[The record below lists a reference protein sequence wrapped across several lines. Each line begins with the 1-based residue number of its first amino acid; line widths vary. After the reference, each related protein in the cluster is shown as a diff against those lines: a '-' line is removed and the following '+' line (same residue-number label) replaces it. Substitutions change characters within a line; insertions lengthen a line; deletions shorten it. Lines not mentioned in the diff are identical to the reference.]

1 MGIQING
8 NTNNINAGIG
18 SLSIEDLNEL
28 DIVGVATAANF
39 KTGVSNLHSVGLT
52 LSGGQI
58 DVGSNIKLGNAGVIT
73 ATSFSGSG
81 ANLSSLPSQITFNNA
96 SADRVLTSNGGTAV
110 NAEANLT
117 MTGNNLQFNT
127 TANGHAVKL
136 VAAGNHYNLLTFDSG
151 NTSAGGELAY
161 IDFKWDGDKVADIQV
176 LAGSD
181 TTNKDDGH
189 LVFRTSP
196 SQGSITERLRITSA
210 GEVGIGT
217 AIPVVASGYGNLS
230 LAGNNGGQLEL
241 KQVTS
246 DIRHYIWGNQNL
258 NIGGGYTNGSTSNIR
273 FLCNGAT
280 ERLKITSTGILV
292 TGNGTAP
299 NSTDV
304 GSIFM
309 PGGADL
315 GWLTSSGSIT
325 FNSYYSGGWKYV
337 TTGTSH
343 ILWGDSGGFNFSTAS
358 SGSANGAISYSRAMK
373 IHTNNRISI
382 GDGNSTTP
390 LGALHINTKSTMG
403 TDTALYI
410 GSNSDNRYMTINQVS
425 NSEQFSHMDL
435 VFNDNGSR
443 SMINLKNPYGP
454 AGYGSAITWKGYNN
468 GDQGYIECK
477 SENANSSVATMYLNS
492 SSGTFLQGNSSR
504 HVTMPQQPSFAAS
517 RTGGNVGNGNT
528 IVFNSVKF
536 NVGSHYNNSNG
547 RFTAPT
553 AGKYQFSFGG
563 MAYGGSGDFQVRIL
577 KNGSN
582 YFNSNGSGRGHS
594 TFEPYGFTVLMD
606 MAVGDY
612 AHIAVY
618 SSMSAVIYG
627 TGTVWNIFS
636 GHLVS

>member
-1 MGIQING
+1 MVNG
-8 NTNNINAGIG
+8 NN
-18 SLSIEDLNEL
+18 
-28 DIVGVATAANF
+28 
-39 KTGVSNLHSVGLT
+39 
-52 LSGGQI
+52 
-58 DVGSNIKLGNAGVIT
+58 
-73 ATSFSGSG
+73 
-81 ANLSSLPSQITFNNA
+81 
-96 SADRVLTSNGGTAV
+96 
-110 NAEANLT
+110 
-117 MTGNNLQFNT
+117 
-127 TANGHAVKL
+127 
-136 VAAGNHYNLLTFDSG
+136 
-151 NTSAGGELAY
+151 
-161 IDFKWDGDKVADIQV
+161 
-176 LAGSD
+176 
-181 TTNKDDGH
+181 
-189 LVFRTSP
+189 
-196 SQGSITERLRITSA
+196 ERLRIDGNGRLLVSRSGLTASKNVGTKTGEIQVAAGGNNAAITLINFENSA
-210 GEVGIGT
+210 
-217 AIPVVASGYGNLS
+217 ASPYLMLGKS
-230 LAGNNGGQLEL
+230 RAGNTTGNTIVQADDRLGEIAFCGADGNDIDSFGAAIKAWVDGTPGNNNMPGRLVFYTTQSGQ
-241 KQVTS
+241 TAS
-246 DIRHYIWGNQNL
+246 
-258 NIGGGYTNGSTSNIR
+258 
-273 FLCNGAT
+273 
-280 ERLKITSTGILV
+280 ERLKITSTGIIV

-299 NSTDV
+299 NSTDT

-403 TDTALYI
+403 TDTALFI
-410 GSNSDNRYMTINQVS
+410 GSNSDSRYMTINQTS
-425 NSEQFSHMDL
+425 GSEQFSHMDL

-563 MAYGGSGDFQVRIL
+563 MAYGGSGDFQVRIR
-577 KNGSN
+577 KNGSS
-582 YFNSNGSGRGHS
+582 YFNNNGSGRGYG

-612 AHIAVY
+612 ADIYVY
-618 SSMSAVIYG
+618 SSMSAVVYA
-627 TGTVWNIFS
+627 TGAIWNIFS